1 MVEKAQ
7 KDAFQQYTI
16 PAMQQKIG
24 EKAAQDAIN
33 QMKGKRGRI
42 MGALSRGKSGVTSRA
57 QTVAGGSGQKGRGVI
72 EGMSAIM
79 QQRHQQK
86 MQQAQLDAITGRGRG
101 RGKRDTVM
109 DAIAMAQSLTQ
120 PQQQQF
126 GGGQGLFSSQGT
138 QQMMGS
144 GQSRL
149 TDFSI
154 QGTSRGS
161 ALAGQMMAGEGTR
174 GIFTTGKEF
183 LQSRGQPSGMQFVG
197 QRERDIMSF
206 SLGGTLGLGGSMR
219 PEQGLGSPS
228 GFLAGELISQT
239 QTQNRAP
246 NGRNNGA
253 GFRGRNNR

>member
-1 MVEKAQ
+1 
-7 KDAFQQYTI
+7 
-16 PAMQQKIG
+16 
-24 EKAAQDAIN
+24 
-33 QMKGKRGRI
+33 
-42 MGALSRGKSGVTSRA
+42 
-57 QTVAGGSGQKGRGVI
+57 
-72 EGMSAIM
+72 
-79 QQRHQQK
+79 
-86 MQQAQLDAITGRGRG
+86 
-101 RGKRDTVM
+101 M

-161 ALAGQMMAGEGTR
+161 ALTDFAGRVGTQGLGLGSNLAGQMMSGEGTR